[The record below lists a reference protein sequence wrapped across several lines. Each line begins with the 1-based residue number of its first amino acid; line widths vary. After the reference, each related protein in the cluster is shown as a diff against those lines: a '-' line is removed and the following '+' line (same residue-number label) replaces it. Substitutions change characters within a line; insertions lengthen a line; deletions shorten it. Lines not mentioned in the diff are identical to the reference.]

1 MNRDPF
7 STNCTQQN
15 ITRISI
21 KFNLVYNRRYFKGL
35 VFYLKISLMNSLRY
49 ISSHNLNDMKYK
61 IKVTEQLQVEISN
74 DIDIL

>member
-1 MNRDPF
+1 MINLVQIER
-7 STNCTQQN
+7 N
-15 ITRISI
+15 RISI
-21 KFNLVYNRRYFKGL
+21 KFKLVYNRRYFKGL

-61 IKVTEQLQVEISN
+61 IKVTKQLQVEISN

>member
-1 MNRDPF
+1 MINLVLIER
-7 STNCTQQN
+7 N
-15 ITRISI
+15 RISI
-21 KFNLVYNRRYFKGL
+21 KFKLVYNRRYLKGL

-61 IKVTEQLQVEISN
+61 IKVTKQLQVEISN